1 MCGRFATSMV
11 ECRVVHMVECGIPY
25 ACVTCSLLSCRMTTV
40 EDGAWEHLAVVYK
53 YLPKAAN
60 VDSIKAVGSA
70 GAQLKVPCLD
80 FTRSVF
86 ARHALSTCVGYM
98 H

>member
-1 MCGRFATSMV
+1 MHYSIRWKVGLLFFFSE
-11 ECRVVHMVECGIPY
+11 ECHML
-25 ACVTCSLLSCRMTTV
+25 LLSCRMTTV

-70 GAQLKVPCLD
+70 GAQLKVSCLD